1 VLPDSS
7 ATAEFQVLP
16 RQPSLVARV
25 TQQLLDSIVEGQLRA
40 GQRLPSER
48 DLSEQFG
55 VSRTVIREAVRGL
68 EAKGVV
74 EVKSGRGLQ
83 VASVSSLQV
92 SETFDLYVRG
102 QQIKDKV
109 QPDDISE
116 VREMLELRIV
126 ERACQ
131 RASDEDLL
139 EITKAFELLEQSG
152 DSDEAAENDSKF
164 HVAIARATHNP
175 LLVTLLESVN
185 ATLRN
190 VRRESLQQPGRKA
203 EAQRQHRRVLDVLL
217 ARDAEGAVT
226 AMAAHLEDSQS
237 FYKP

>member
-1 VLPDSS
+1 MD
-7 ATAEFQVLP
+7 
-16 RQPSLVARV
+16 
-25 TQQLLDSIVEGQLRA
+25 GQLRA

-83 VASVSSLQV
+83 VASVSSAQV

-102 QQIKDKV
+102 QQIKDIV

-126 ERACQ
+126 ELACQ
-131 RASDEDLL
+131 RASDDDLV
-139 EITKAFELLEQSG
+139 EIQKAFDLIDKSR
-152 DSDEAAENDSKF
+152 DSDEAAENDSNF
-164 HVAIARATHNP
+164 HLAIAQAAHNP

-185 ATLRN
+185 ATIRII
-190 VRRESLQQPGRKA
+190 RRESLQQPGRKA
-203 EAQRQHRRVLDVLL
+203 EAQRQHRGVLDALL
-217 ARDAEGAVT
+217 VRDAAAALT
-226 AMAAHLEDSQS
+226 AMAAHLEDSQA
-237 FYKP
+237 FYAP

>member
-1 VLPDSS
+1 M
-7 ATAEFQVLP
+7 
-16 RQPSLVARV
+16 
-25 TQQLLDSIVEGQLRA
+25 EGQLRA

-83 VASVSSLQV
+83 VASVSSAQV

-102 QQIKDKV
+102 QQIKDIV

-126 ERACQ
+126 ELACQ
-131 RASDEDLL
+131 RASDDDLV
-139 EITKAFELLEQSG
+139 EIQKAFDLIDKSR
-152 DSDEAAENDSKF
+152 DSDEAAENDSNF
-164 HVAIARATHNP
+164 HLAIAQAAHNP

-185 ATLRN
+185 ATIRII
-190 VRRESLQQPGRKA
+190 RRESLQQPGRKA
-203 EAQRQHRRVLDVLL
+203 EAQRQHRGVLDALL
-217 ARDAEGAVT
+217 VRDATAALT
-226 AMAAHLEDSQS
+226 AMAAHLEDSQA
-237 FYKP
+237 FYAP

>member
-1 VLPDSS
+1 MD
-7 ATAEFQVLP
+7 
-16 RQPSLVARV
+16 
-25 TQQLLDSIVEGQLRA
+25 GQLRA

-83 VASVSSLQV
+83 VASVSSAQV

-102 QQIKDKV
+102 QQIKDIV

-126 ERACQ
+126 ELACQ
-131 RASDEDLL
+131 RASDDDLV
-139 EITKAFELLEQSG
+139 EIQRAFDLIDQSDDG
-152 DSDEAAENDSKF
+152 DEAAENDSNF
-164 HVAIARATHNP
+164 HLAIARAAHNP

-185 ATLRN
+185 ATIRN
-190 VRRESLQQPGRKA
+190 VRRESLRQPGRKA
-203 EAQRQHRRVLDVLL
+203 EAQRQHRKVLDVLL
-217 ARDAEGAVT
+217 DRDAPAAVK
-226 AMAAHLEDSQS
+226 AMAAHLEDSQA
-237 FYKP
+237 FYAP